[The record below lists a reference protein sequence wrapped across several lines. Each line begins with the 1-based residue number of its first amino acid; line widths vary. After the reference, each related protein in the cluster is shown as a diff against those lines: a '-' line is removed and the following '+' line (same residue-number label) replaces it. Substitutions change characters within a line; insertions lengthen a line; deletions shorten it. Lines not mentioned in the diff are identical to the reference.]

1 MMYLPARSENFDN
14 ELIFNLLVYFQLT
27 CFSFR
32 VQGTT
37 GAGIKFNRRALSYSG
52 LGPPVSQEKCNSEDR
67 PIIQSLPEIAYF
79 YLTLPTI
86 ALSIA

>member
-1 MMYLPARSENFDN
+1 M
-14 ELIFNLLVYFQLT
+14 
-27 CFSFR
+27 
-32 VQGTT
+32 QGTT

-52 LGPPVSQEKCNSEDR
+52 LAPPVSQEKCNHEDR